1 MLLENLEGFIYA
13 QGSARAQKRPKKRK
27 DFGHSP
33 VADLETRPKQELKA
47 KADL

>member
-1 MLLENLEGFIYA
+1 MYV
-13 QGSARAQKRPKKRK
+13 QGCTHAQKRPKKR

-33 VADLETRPKQELKA
+33 VTDLETLHRQEVKA